1 MIQTLTNNEFP
12 ATDIIQLGGNKNPR
26 SVTNYSMVSEKQQE
40 QGVQTK
46 RVHLNM
52 LKIQQQL

>member
-26 SVTNYSMVSEKQQE
+26 SVTNYSMVSEKQQ
-40 QGVQTK
+40 GVQTK